1 MWSRC
6 ELHTPFQQD
15 FQFWGQLH
23 LLAVPEHLWCERC
36 CGTSPPW
43 WQLWLRAGLTLPA
56 TVGPWTDPDT
66 WLCLSTMAKLA
77 GLSVYILEVLA
88 GFWWLGHCWDWKC
101 FVLEFSWASTQCVC
115 GHTAMDGEG
124 QCLGLWDR
132 NTAGRTQNDPER
144 TGTKESK
151 QAQRTAVKNIWF
163 CLRSSGQMRSFV
175 WEGITVEADLAE

>member
-115 GHTAMDGEG
+115 VDTLPWMERGSALGCGTETLLGEHRMILRELAQKRASRLRELLSRIFG
-124 QCLGLWDR
+124 FALDHRARWDR
-132 NTAGRTQNDPER
+132 LCEKA
-144 TGTKESK
+144 S
-151 QAQRTAVKNIWF
+151 
-163 CLRSSGQMRSFV
+163 L
-175 WEGITVEADLAE
+175 